1 MATSPGGNSQQGVST
16 APPQGSPHNTSSQ
29 VSSEP
34 AKHLS
39 QTQREL
45 KKACETLQNLR
56 DLAPSFQSPAQVPV
70 VNLLIDLTEQILR
83 IPSQNRGTRG
93 SETPATLCHFPPLSV
108 MNGEMEKL
116 QTPKQNTNHVWM
128 HKPRPPA
135 SPSAQ
140 VEDMLE
146 TALLALG
153 IIQDAFLR
161 QNPGCQSSVTLTS
174 TAASVLLSSQN
185 ISTLPLSS
193 YTLGGPAPVSLGL
206 PSSSALE
213 AFLNKYRRVRVQVTG
228 LAFNPFQ
235 TFDGRNITGS
245 VGSVLLSSGQEQ
257 LQVHDLMEDVEIV
270 LWRNANIDTHASSLN
285 ASTARFTASVNI
297 TSVERSLLVAIEP
310 ASPLFLTLY
319 LGFQY
324 PPNHTCFLLTTTLPK
339 STTGQKDEDYTWVLT
354 PESLQYRTGTY
365 YITAILNET
374 ETAWQTPILVSVVT
388 AVTQCYFWD
397 KNNRTWK
404 SSGCQVGPRSTVVK
418 TQCLCDHLTF
428 FGSDFF
434 IVPRTV
440 KVEDT
445 VTLFRHVSN
454 NPVGVSLLASLL
466 GLYMFLAVWAWR
478 KDQQDMQKVK
488 VTVLADNEPGSRFH
502 YLVEVR
508 TGLRPRAA
516 CTAQVVATLYGSEG
530 HSRPRHLWDPQTTAF
545 GRGALDVFLLGTRA
559 PLGELHALRLWLHG
573 SPRRCS
579 WYISQVIVSDV
590 ATKKKW
596 HFLCNCWLAT
606 DLGDFQCD
614 RVFTPA
620 SRTELLSFRHL
631 FSSTIVERFTEDH
644 LWLSVATR
652 HPWNQFTRL
661 QRLTCCT
668 TLLLCDMLIN
678 VMFWRMEGPTAKRVE
693 PMGPFA
699 VTWLEVLISIQTA
712 VILLPAHLVIRQLFL
727 WIQPREALP
736 LLPPLPAACPPGAA
750 WEPRSSAE
758 VVEELKETVGFLLR
772 RDTRLLADCEPPL
785 QTPHDMSQL
794 VMLLSRIIHSHLEEQ
809 GYCRHAE
816 PQGPSVASET
826 QYHFHWYLHRVL
838 RRLEAHLDTLATTQ
852 GHQPCDLREAASQ
865 LQKLQELLETRV
877 LPMEK
882 GAARETTSFPMLSP
896 EAGKRPSCVFPPALL
911 TSICWLLLGVTS
923 LASAFFTAL
932 YSLDLSKDQATS
944 WAVSMMLSALQ
955 DTFISQPVKVIVF
968 TFLLSLLAS
977 RMPWLN
983 KEKEQQTK
991 RILALWAKCS
1001 SSLSGSRD
1009 KNNPIYKAPVVTRPT
1024 NDPKRTWKKK
1034 KLVKLTGDMLV
1045 QTLFLILLM
1054 TVVYSS
1060 KNSNRFFLHQA
1071 LWKSFSHGFSEIKF
1085 LKDFYPWAN
1094 HTLLPNLYGNYRGF
1108 ITDGNS
1114 FLLGNVLL
1122 RQIRIPKATLFPV
1135 SLKEQVMSS
1144 DLYQE
1149 DRGNYGV
1156 GWGLPDT
1163 NLTEADS
1170 IWHYQD
1176 QRTLG
1181 GYPIQGELAT
1191 YAGGGY
1197 AVRLGRNFSSAAR
1210 VLQHLEQS
1218 HWLDRC
1224 TKGLFVEFVVFNA
1237 NVNLFCVVTLI
1248 LESNHVGTLFTSVR
1262 LESLTSLQTSEKG
1275 FAWTTASQVVHYLLV
1290 CYYTFQQGCR
1300 LKQQKWRF
1308 FTRKRNVLDLSI
1320 VVISF
1325 SILGLD
1331 MRRISLHKKN
1341 MAQYRH
1347 DPERFISFYEA
1358 VSVSCAVTHLV
1369 GFLVLLATVQLWNL
1383 LLHNPRLKVI
1393 SNTLNKAW
1401 DEVVGFLLVILILLS
1416 SYAMMFNLLFGW
1428 SIADYQTFFS
1438 SAVTVVG
1445 LLMGI
1450 SHHEEVIDLHPVLGS
1465 FLILSNVILMVFV
1478 IINLFVSAILIA
1490 FGKERKSLQK
1500 EAALTDMLLQKLS
1513 NLLGIPQHQ
1522 NPSAEEES

>member
-1 MATSPGGNSQQGVST
+1 MMQLLVEHFQVQDLMSSGQPVSCCGSKNHTEGTIYYVCTQQPAVVYRDRAPQAGRHDTCHSPSGRHGYEPRRGLPAGCQHGSPTGVTSQHIQSVQDRFLQSQQKPEQDESVSVLYSLFLVVGTQSLKDTVFCPPVHLVST
-16 APPQGSPHNTSSQ
+16 YSQ
-29 VSSEP
+29 VSSEL

-39 QTQREL
+39 PTRREL

-93 SETPATLCHFPPLSV
+93 SETPATLCHFPPPSV
-108 MNGEMEKL
+108 MNGEVEKL
-116 QTPKQNTNHVWM
+116 QTPKQDTN
-128 HKPRPPA
+128 
-135 SPSAQ
+135 Q

-146 TALLALG
+146 MALLALG
-153 IIQDAFLR
+153 TIQDAFLQ

-174 TAASVLLSSQN
+174 AAASVLLSSQN

-213 AFLNKYRRVRVQVTG
+213 AFLNKYPRVKVQVTG

-257 LQVHDLMEDVEIV
+257 LHVHDLMEDVEIV

-285 ASTARFTASVNI
+285 TSTARFTASVNV

-354 PESLQYRTGTY
+354 PDSLQYRTGTY

-404 SSGCQVGPRSTVVK
+404 SSGCQVGLRSTVVK

-440 KVEDT
+440 RVEDT

-478 KDQQDMQKVK
+478 KDQRDMQKVK

-579 WYISQVIVSDV
+579 WYISQVIVSDM

-596 HFLCNCWLAT
+596 HFLCDCWLAK

-631 FSSTIVERFTEDH
+631 FSSTIVERFTQDH
-644 LWLSVATR
+644 LWLSIATR

-668 TLLLCDMLIN
+668 TLLLCDMVIN

-750 WEPRSSAE
+750 WEPSSSAE

-772 RDTRLLADCEPPL
+772 RDTRLLADCEPPV

-809 GYCRHAE
+809 GYCRHSE

-896 EAGKRPSCVFPPALL
+896 EAGKRPRCVFPPALL

-983 KEKEQQTK
+983 KEKEQQTN

-1009 KNNPIYKAPVVTRPT
+1009 KNNPIYKPPVVTRPT

-1034 KLVKLTGDMLV
+1034 KLLKLTGDML
-1045 QTLFLILLM
+1045 
-1054 TVVYSS
+1054 S
-1060 KNSNRFFLHQA
+1060 
-1071 LWKSFSHGFSEIKF
+1071 
-1085 LKDFYPWAN
+1085 
-1094 HTLLPNLYGNYRGF
+1094 
-1108 ITDGNS
+1108 
-1114 FLLGNVLL
+1114 
-1122 RQIRIPKATLFPV
+1122 
-1135 SLKEQVMSS
+1135 KEQ
-1144 DLYQE
+1144 
-1149 DRGNYGV
+1149 
-1156 GWGLPDT
+1156 WGC
-1163 NLTEADS
+1163 
-1170 IWHYQD
+1170 W
-1176 QRTLG
+1176 
-1181 GYPIQGELAT
+1181 
-1191 YAGGGY
+1191 
-1197 AVRLGRNFSSAAR
+1197 
-1210 VLQHLEQS
+1210 
-1218 HWLDRC
+1218 
-1224 TKGLFVEFVVFNA
+1224 
-1237 NVNLFCVVTLI
+1237 
-1248 LESNHVGTLFTSVR
+1248 
-1262 LESLTSLQTSEKG
+1262 
-1275 FAWTTASQVVHYLLV
+1275 
-1290 CYYTFQQGCR
+1290 

-1331 MRRISLHKKN
+1331 MKRISLHKKN
-1341 MAQYRH
+1341 MAQYRR

-1358 VSVSCAVTHLV
+1358 VNVSCAVTHLV

-1393 SNTLNKAW
+1393 SNTLSKAW

-1416 SYAMMFNLLFGW
+1416 SYAITFNLLFGW

-1500 EAALTDMLLQKLS
+1500 EAALAGMLLQKLS
-1513 NLLGIPQHQ
+1513 NLLGIPQLRKSHD
-1522 NPSAEEES
+1522 NGY